1 MPLLELYSGAGGSMA
16 TQGIE
21 EVTENAI
28 RAVARDCGS
37 LSMECSDVAGYVK
50 GVGQRIGEHL
60 KMLDQLEEVTTRL
73 LGDQARVS
81 DSTDEARLLSEQAKA
96 KLDAGREAIEGT
108 IQGFK
113 GLTDLIVQLGERMAG
128 FASAMSQVQ
137 TVSSTI
143 ETIARKTNMLA
154 LNATIEAARA
164 GDAGRSFAVV
174 AAEVKK
180 LAHDTRAATS
190 QIASTIGELTREA
203 GAVTTEI
210 KTGVE
215 RSRAA
220 QSGFGTISETVREV
234 TEIVGM
240 VDRQTE
246 GIAHSTSMIQTSV
259 DRVKA
264 GLTDFAGDARANGSE
279 LLSAQKRLAHLEM
292 LSNTMLD
299 TLANSGAEIDDT
311 PFILKAQ
318 EALPRRSRPRS
329 SRRSTR
335 AKSASRTCST
345 ATTRSIEGTNPVQY
359 EVRFN
364 DAADQRCPPD
374 PRPHQGRRQPHH
386 RLGDRRHER
395 LSADPPF
402 RAQPPAG
409 TRSGVERRAL
419 PQQAHHHRR
428 PDPHG
433 ARKRPAG
440 DARDLPDGA
449 GRQVDPGEER
459 LRSVVDQG
467 PPLGQFR
474 ARVPRRLNLARR
486 TAPTRFTYAGHKPR
500 LYALAL
506 GPTAH
511 RLRLQRARTRG
522 QEWRSTGPSTSS
534 RSALPKRS

>member
-1 MPLLELYSGAGGSMA
+1 MA

-21 EVTENAI
+21 QVTEEAI

-50 GVGQRIGEHL
+50 GVSDRISEHL
-60 KMLDQLEEVTTRL
+60 KMLDSLEDVTTRL
-73 LGDQARVS
+73 LGDQERVS

-108 IQGFK
+108 IDGFK
-113 GLTDLIVQLGERMAG
+113 GLTELVVQLGERMAG
-128 FASAMSQVQ
+128 FASAMNQVQ

-143 ETIARKTNMLA
+143 EAIARKTNMLA

-220 QSGFGTISETVREV
+220 QSGFGQISDTVREV
-234 TEIVGM
+234 SEIVGR

-264 GLTDFAGDARANGSE
+264 GLTDFAADARDNGQE
-279 LLSAQKRLAHLEM
+279 LLSAEKRLAHLEL

-318 EALPRRSRPRS
+318 EA
-329 SRRSTR
+329 
-335 AKSASRTCST
+335 A
-345 ATTRSIEGTNPVQY
+345 RSIMI
-359 EVRFN
+359 
-364 DAADQRCPPD
+364 A
-374 PRPHQGRRQPHH
+374 
-386 RLGDRRHER
+386 
-395 LSADPPF
+395 
-402 RAQPPAG
+402 
-409 TRSGVERRAL
+409 VERAIDGGEISL
-419 PQQAHHHRR
+419 E
-428 PDPHG
+428 DVF
-433 ARKRPAG
+433 
-440 DARDLPDGA
+440 DRDYK
-449 GRQVDPGEER
+449 
-459 LRSVVDQG
+459 VVEG
-467 PPLGQFR
+467 S
-474 ARVPRRLNLARR
+474 
-486 TAPTRFTYAGHKPR
+486 TPTQY
-500 LYALAL
+500 
-506 GPTAH
+506 
-511 RLRLQRARTRG
+511 
-522 QEWRSTGPSTSS
+522 
-534 RSALPKRS
+534 

>member
-1 MPLLELYSGAGGSMA
+1 MA

-37 LSMECSDVAGYVK
+37 LSMECSDVAGYVN
-50 GVGQRIGEHL
+50 GVSDRIGEHL
-60 KMLDQLEEVTTRL
+60 KMLDQLEDVTNRL
-73 LGDQARVS
+73 LSDQARVS

-96 KLDAGREAIEGT
+96 KLEAGRDAIEGT
-108 IQGFK
+108 IAGFK
-113 GLTDLIVQLGERMAG
+113 GLTELVVQLGERMAG
-128 FASAMSQVQ
+128 FASAMHQVQ

-210 KTGVE
+210 KSGVE

-234 TEIVGM
+234 SEIVGM

-264 GLTDFAGDARANGSE
+264 GLTDFAGDARANGTE
-279 LLSAQKRLAHLEM
+279 LQTAQKRLAHLEL

-318 EALPRRSRPRS
+318 EVAHQIM
-329 SRRSTR
+329 
-335 AKSASRTCST
+335 AA
-345 ATTRSIEGTNPVQY
+345 IEQAVDSGEVRIEDVFDRDYKMLEGSNPVQY
-359 EVRFN
+359 DVRFN
-364 DAADQRCPPD
+364 APADKYVQPILDRTKGADGRIIGSAIGDMNGYLPTHLSERSHPQGPD
-374 PRPHQGRRQPHH
+374 PVWNDEHCRNKRILIDDTTRAALASDKAATLATYRMELGDKFIPVKNVFVPLHFKGRRWGNFE
-386 RLGDRRHER
+386 L
-395 LSADPPF
+395 AY
-402 RAQPPAG
+402 
-409 TRSGVERRAL
+409 
-419 PQQAHHHRR
+419 
-428 PDPHG
+428 
-433 ARKRPAG
+433 
-440 DARDLPDGA
+440 RDD
-449 GRQVDPGEER
+449 
-459 LRSVVDQG
+459 
-467 PPLGQFR
+467 
-474 ARVPRRLNLARR
+474 
-486 TAPTRFTYAGHKPR
+486 
-500 LYALAL
+500 
-506 GPTAH
+506 
-511 RLRLQRARTRG
+511 
-522 QEWRSTGPSTSS
+522 
-534 RSALPKRS
+534 

>member
-1 MPLLELYSGAGGSMA
+1 MA
-16 TQGIE
+16 TAGIE

-50 GVGQRIGEHL
+50 GVADRIGESM
-60 KMLDQLEEVTTRL
+60 KMLDQLEELTPRL
-73 LGDQARVS
+73 MTAKARGRV
-81 DSTDEARLLSEQAKA
+81 STDESRLCSAQPKANSES
-96 KLDAGREAIEGT
+96 GGEAIEGT
-108 IQGFK
+108 IDGSK
-113 GLTDLIVQLGERMAG
+113 RLTELVVQLGERMAG
-128 FASAMSQVQ
+128 FASAMNQVQ

-203 GAVTTEI
+203 SAVTSEI

-234 TEIVGM
+234 SEIVGM

-279 LLSAQKRLAHLEM
+279 LLTAEKRLAHLEM

-318 EALPRRSRPRS
+318 EACRQVQE
-329 SRRSTR
+329 
-335 AKSASRTCST
+335 A
-345 ATTRSIEGTNPVQY
+345 IENAIDAGEVTVDDVFDRDYKIVEGSNPVQY
-359 EVRFN
+359 DVRFN
-364 DAADQRCPPD
+364 DCADKVVRPILDRTKSSDSRIIGSAIGDMNGYLPTHLSERSHPQGPD
-374 PRPHQGRRQPHH
+374 PVWNDEHCRNKRILIDDTTRMALASEKPATLATYRMELGDKFIPVKNVFVPLWIKGRRWGNFE
-386 RLGDRRHER
+386 L
-395 LSADPPF
+395 AY
-402 RAQPPAG
+402 
-409 TRSGVERRAL
+409 
-419 PQQAHHHRR
+419 
-428 PDPHG
+428 
-433 ARKRPAG
+433 
-440 DARDLPDGA
+440 RDD
-449 GRQVDPGEER
+449 
-459 LRSVVDQG
+459 
-467 PPLGQFR
+467 
-474 ARVPRRLNLARR
+474 
-486 TAPTRFTYAGHKPR
+486 
-500 LYALAL
+500 
-506 GPTAH
+506 
-511 RLRLQRARTRG
+511 
-522 QEWRSTGPSTSS
+522 
-534 RSALPKRS
+534 

>member
-1 MPLLELYSGAGGSMA
+1 MA

-37 LSMECSDVAGYVK
+37 LSMECSDVAGYVS
-50 GVGQRIGEHL
+50 GVSTRIGEHL
-60 KMLDQLEEVTTRL
+60 KVLDQLEDVTNRL
-73 LGDQARVS
+73 LSDQARVS

-96 KLDAGREAIEGT
+96 KLEAGRDAIEGT
-108 IQGFK
+108 IAGFK

-128 FASAMSQVQ
+128 FASAMNQVQ
-137 TVSSTI
+137 MVSSTI

-210 KTGVE
+210 KSGVE

-234 TEIVGM
+234 SEIVGM

-264 GLTDFAGDARANGSE
+264 GLTDFAGDARANGTE
-279 LLSAQKRLAHLEM
+279 LQTAQKRLAHLEL

-318 EALPRRSRPRS
+318 EVGHQIMA
-329 SRRSTR
+329 
-335 AKSASRTCST
+335 A
-345 ATTRSIEGTNPVQY
+345 IEQAIDSGELSLEDAFDRDYKMVEGSNPVQY
-359 EVRFN
+359 DVRFN
-364 DAADQRCPPD
+364 PAADKYVRPILDRTKGADGRIIGSAIGDMNGYLPTHLSERSLPQGPD
-374 PRPHQGRRQPHH
+374 PVWNDEHCRNKRILIDDTTRAALASNKPATLATYRMELGDKFIPVKNVFVPLYFKGRRWGNFE
-386 RLGDRRHER
+386 L
-395 LSADPPF
+395 AY
-402 RAQPPAG
+402 
-409 TRSGVERRAL
+409 
-419 PQQAHHHRR
+419 
-428 PDPHG
+428 
-433 ARKRPAG
+433 
-440 DARDLPDGA
+440 RDD
-449 GRQVDPGEER
+449 
-459 LRSVVDQG
+459 
-467 PPLGQFR
+467 
-474 ARVPRRLNLARR
+474 
-486 TAPTRFTYAGHKPR
+486 
-500 LYALAL
+500 
-506 GPTAH
+506 
-511 RLRLQRARTRG
+511 
-522 QEWRSTGPSTSS
+522 
-534 RSALPKRS
+534 

>member
-1 MPLLELYSGAGGSMA
+1 MA

-21 EVTENAI
+21 QVTENAI

-50 GVGQRIGEHL
+50 GVSSRIAEHM

-73 LGDQARVS
+73 LGDQGRVS

-96 KLDAGREAIEGT
+96 KLEAGREAIEGT
-108 IQGFK
+108 IDGFK

-128 FASAMSQVQ
+128 FASAMNQVQ

-190 QIASTIGELTREA
+190 QIAATIGELTREA
-203 GAVTTEI
+203 SAVTAEI
-210 KTGVE
+210 KTGVD

-234 TEIVGM
+234 SEIVGM

-264 GLTDFAGDARANGSE
+264 GLTDFAADARDNGHE
-279 LLSAQKRLAHLEM
+279 LKTAEKRLAHLEL

-299 TLANSGAEIDDT
+299 TLANSGAEIDVT

-318 EALPRRSRPRS
+318 DACRQIKN
-329 SRRSTR
+329 
-335 AKSASRTCST
+335 A
-345 ATTRSIEGTNPVQY
+345 IERVIDSGVVSVDDVFDRDYKIVEGSNPVQY
-359 EVRFN
+359 DVRFN
-364 DAADQRCPPD
+364 AAADKHIRPILDRTKSSDSRIIGSAIGDMNGYLPTHLTERSHPQGPD
-374 PRPHQGRRQPHH
+374 PVWNDEHCRNKRILIDDTTRMALASEKAATLATYRMELGDKFIPVKNVFVPLWVKGRRWGNFE
-386 RLGDRRHER
+386 L
-395 LSADPPF
+395 AY
-402 RAQPPAG
+402 
-409 TRSGVERRAL
+409 
-419 PQQAHHHRR
+419 
-428 PDPHG
+428 
-433 ARKRPAG
+433 
-440 DARDLPDGA
+440 RDD
-449 GRQVDPGEER
+449 
-459 LRSVVDQG
+459 
-467 PPLGQFR
+467 
-474 ARVPRRLNLARR
+474 
-486 TAPTRFTYAGHKPR
+486 
-500 LYALAL
+500 
-506 GPTAH
+506 
-511 RLRLQRARTRG
+511 
-522 QEWRSTGPSTSS
+522 
-534 RSALPKRS
+534 

>member
-1 MPLLELYSGAGGSMA
+1 
-16 TQGIE
+16 
-21 EVTENAI
+21 
-28 RAVARDCGS
+28 
-37 LSMECSDVAGYVK
+37 
-50 GVGQRIGEHL
+50 
-60 KMLDQLEEVTTRL
+60 MLDQLEEVTTRL

-96 KLDAGREAIEGT
+96 KLEAGREAIEGT
-108 IQGFK
+108 IDGFK
-113 GLTDLIVQLGERMAG
+113 GLTDLVVQLGERMAG
-128 FASAMSQVQ
+128 FASAMNQVQ

-220 QSGFGTISETVREV
+220 QSGFGTISDTVREV
-234 TEIVGM
+234 SEIVGM

-279 LLSAQKRLAHLEM
+279 LLTAQKRLAHLEM

-318 EALPRRSRPRS
+318 EACRQIQAAIEHAIDDGEVSLDDVFDRDYQI
-329 SRRSTR
+329 
-335 AKSASRTCST
+335 
-345 ATTRSIEGTNPVQY
+345 IEGTNPVQY
-359 EVRFN
+359 
-364 DAADQRCPPD
+364 RCPLQRRRRPPCPADSRPD
-374 PRPHQGRRQPHH
+374 EGRRQPHH

-395 LSADPPF
+395 LSADPPY
-402 RAQPPAG
+402 RAQPSAG
-409 TRSGVERRAL
+409 PGSGVERRAL
-419 PQQAHHHRR
+419 PQQADPDRR
-428 PDPHG
+428 HDAHG
-433 ARKRPAG
+433 ARQRQAG
-440 DARDLPDGA
+440 DARDLSDGA
-449 GRQVDPGEER
+449 RRQVHPGEER
-459 LRSVVDQG
+459 LRAAVDQG

-474 ARVPRRLNLARR
+474 ARLPRRLRHRR
-486 TAPTRFTYAGHKPR
+486 QRGTR
-500 LYALAL
+500 
-506 GPTAH
+506 
-511 RLRLQRARTRG
+511 RLRKLTC
-522 QEWRSTGPSTSS
+522 P
-534 RSALPKRS
+534 

>member
-1 MPLLELYSGAGGSMA
+1 MA

-37 LSMECSDVAGYVK
+37 LSMECSDVSGYVQ
-50 GVGQRIGEHL
+50 GVATRIGEHL

-73 LGDQARVS
+73 LADQGRVS

-96 KLDAGREAIEGT
+96 KLEAGREAIEGT
-108 IQGFK
+108 IDGFK
-113 GLTDLIVQLGERMAG
+113 GLTELIVQLGERMAG
-128 FASAMSQVQ
+128 FASAMNQVQ
-137 TVSSTI
+137 SVSSTI

-203 GAVTTEI
+203 SAVTNEI

-220 QSGFGTISETVREV
+220 QSGFGTISDTVREV
-234 TEIVGM
+234 SEIVGM

-264 GLTDFAGDARANGSE
+264 GLTDFAADARENGKE
-279 LLSAQKRLAHLEM
+279 LLTAEKRLTHLEM

-311 PFILKAQ
+311 PLILKAQ
-318 EALPRRSRPRS
+318 ETCRQIQGMIE
-329 SRRSTR
+329 R
-335 AKSASRTCST
+335 AIDEGEVGLEDVFDREYKI
-345 ATTRSIEGTNPVQY
+345 IEGSNPVQY
-359 EVRFN
+359 TVRFN
-364 DAADQRCPPD
+364 EHADRLVRPLLDRTKSGDSRIIGSAIGDMNGYLPTHLSERSHPQGPD
-374 PRPHQGRRQPHH
+374 PVWNDEHCRNKRILIDDTTRTALASDKPATLATYRMELGDKFIPVKNVFVPLWIKGRRWGNFE
-386 RLGDRRHER
+386 L
-395 LSADPPF
+395 AY
-402 RAQPPAG
+402 
-409 TRSGVERRAL
+409 
-419 PQQAHHHRR
+419 
-428 PDPHG
+428 
-433 ARKRPAG
+433 
-440 DARDLPDGA
+440 RDD
-449 GRQVDPGEER
+449 
-459 LRSVVDQG
+459 
-467 PPLGQFR
+467 
-474 ARVPRRLNLARR
+474 
-486 TAPTRFTYAGHKPR
+486 
-500 LYALAL
+500 
-506 GPTAH
+506 
-511 RLRLQRARTRG
+511 
-522 QEWRSTGPSTSS
+522 
-534 RSALPKRS
+534 